1 MMFKRKSKKEGFTLI
16 EVLITIL
23 VLTVVLVAVLST
35 FIYGF
40 NILARMKQTVI
51 ATQCAQE
58 ELEHIR
64 NLTFDEVLVIESTF
78 THEHFS
84 LLEDGTGVI
93 SLEDTSLGDDIKKLT
108 VSVLWTFRG
117 NPMQK
122 DIVTYITREGINKK

>member
-1 MMFKRKSKKEGFTLI
+1 MFKRKSKKEGFTLI

-51 ATQCAQE
+51 STQCAQE
-58 ELEHIR
+58 ELENIR
-64 NLTFDEVLVIESTF
+64 NLTFDEVLAIESTF

-84 LLEDGTGVI
+84 LLEDGAGVI

>member
-58 ELEHIR
+58 KLEHVR

>member
-1 MMFKRKSKKEGFTLI
+1 MMFKRKSKKGGFTLI

-64 NLTFDEVLVIESTF
+64 NLTFDEVLVIGPTF
-78 THEHFS
+78 AHEHFS
-84 LLEDGTGVI
+84 LLENGTGVI